1 MTAYT
6 LAVLRWC
13 QLAMERAQVMPY
25 RGIQKISRFLSVT
38 TFFGHP
44 VLWHMEIQS
53 NIPVEIYLPHLDRWC
68 NPWCCHATNYG
79 GDKIGVDS
87 TRFPGGIFCD
97 KYDLQNPT
105 KLGTQVI
112 QTFPGL
118 VYNCGIMYALGV
130 ALGCFGYTDVDKLY
144 IIILTVINWLP

>member
-87 TRFPGGIFCD
+87 TRFLGGSFVTSTNC
-97 KYDLQNPT
+97 KNQPNWGL
-105 KLGTQVI
+105 KLFRHSQDWCTTVASCMLGCGPWVFWLYWCWQI
-112 QTFPGL
+112 
-118 VYNCGIMYALGV
+118 VYNN
-130 ALGCFGYTDVDKLY
+130 
-144 IIILTVINWLP
+144 LTVINWLP

>member
-53 NIPVEIYLPHLDRWC
+53 NIPVKIYLPHLDRWC

-87 TRFPGGIFCD
+87 TRFLGGIFF
-97 KYDLQNPT
+97 
-105 KLGTQVI
+105 GGQVRI
-112 QTFPGL
+112 VKPNQIGDSSYSDIPR
-118 VYNCGIMYALGV
+118 IGV
-130 ALGCFGYTDVDKLY
+130 QLWHHVCLGCGPWMFWLY
-144 IIILTVINWLP
+144 WCWQIVI